1 MKKQIESEIEINASP
16 ERVWKVLTDF
26 EEHPSWNPF
35 IKELRGKPIEGE
47 RLRVTIKSTGG
58 KAMVFKPTVLK
69 ADVNR
74 ELRWLGRLLVPGLFD
89 GEHYFRIET
98 IGEDRV
104 RFIHGEKFSG
114 ILVGL
119 FAKSLEEGTLSGFR
133 EMNEALKRRAERDE

>member
-47 RLRVTIKSTGG
+47 RLRVTIKPTGG

-69 ADVNR
+69 AGVNR

-89 GEHYFRIET
+89 GEHYFRIEA

-104 RFIHGEKFSG
+104 RFIQGENFSG

-119 FAKSLEEGTLSGFR
+119 FAKSLEEGTMSGFR
-133 EMNEALKRRAERDE
+133 AMNGALKRRAESDE